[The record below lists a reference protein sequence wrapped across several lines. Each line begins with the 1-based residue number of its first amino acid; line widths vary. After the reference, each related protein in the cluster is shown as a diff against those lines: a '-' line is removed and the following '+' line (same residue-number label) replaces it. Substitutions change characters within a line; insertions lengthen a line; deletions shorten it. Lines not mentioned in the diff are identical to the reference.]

1 MSAHEMPQLWSRH
14 LDVAIEEGVV
24 TISYKPPPD
33 LTLGSAVRSRDL
45 RNCVALKLKSG
56 EQITARFDLD
66 ETRNL
71 VIVIAKIDLM
81 LDRYAGEPLSH
92 RMVEEILGITSAE
105 RARWTRTVGC
115 RNPGWRRTVEDQNR
129 FYLYTHPPKQIRQL
143 ANRPDIIARWRHE
156 DAARLT
162 AAHSGAPQPELP
174 APPSTRE

>member
-45 RNCVALKLKSG
+45 RNRVALKLKSG

-92 RMVEEILGITSAE
+92 RMVEEIARNNQRRASTMDKDGRLPKSGMASYSRGPKSFLSIYAPAE
-105 RARWTRTVGC
+105 TDQATCQPPGHYRAV
-115 RNPGWRRTVEDQNR
+115 
-129 FYLYTHPPKQIRQL
+129 
-143 ANRPDIIARWRHE
+143 
-156 DAARLT
+156 AA
-162 AAHSGAPQPELP
+162 
-174 APPSTRE
+174 